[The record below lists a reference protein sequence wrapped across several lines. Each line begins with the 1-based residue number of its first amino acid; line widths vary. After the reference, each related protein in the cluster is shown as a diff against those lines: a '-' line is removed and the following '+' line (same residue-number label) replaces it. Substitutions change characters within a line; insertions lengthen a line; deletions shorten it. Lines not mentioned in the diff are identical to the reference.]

1 MRFVVSNLSPEELL
15 ALKNGEAIVSKL
27 LLVPDDYRVFHYKE
41 GDEIEVETQEGDR
54 LRTTIQHLEVVEE
67 GESVIVILTLSPNSK
82 ERTADL

>member
-15 ALKNGEAIVSKL
+15 ALKNGKAIVSKL